1 MSVRGE
7 DTGLFAARGGGGPAS
22 TMETHAGGTGAAE
35 RREPC
40 TERLLPRPPG
50 EGRRGLE
57 RPASPIGREAVVRLY
72 PKCGYGDPMCCPGV
86 TRTHSHKEGAHA
98 RLRVEWE

>member
-1 MSVRGE
+1 
-7 DTGLFAARGGGGPAS
+7 
-22 TMETHAGGTGAAE
+22 METHAGGTGGAE

-40 TERLLPRPPG
+40 TECLLPRPPG
-50 EGRRGLE
+50 EGGRGLE